1 METIKGT
8 DTVRLLWS
16 AWDYVMDENMQ
27 NEMDIEYRK
36 ELFVLCYIFIFIMA
50 MGRAFILVAQSL
62 PAEENKEKEKKK
74 HSWSFKVLRKQTER
88 KKSAFALGLR
98 APNAFIQLTVKATL
112 TGKSHSWPWHSF
124 ILI

>member
-36 ELFVLCYIFIFIMA
+36 DLFVLCYIFIFIMA
-50 MGRAFILVAQSL
+50 TGRAFILAAQSL
-62 PAEENKEKEKKK
+62 PAEEIKEKGEKKSTPGLLRCFASK
-74 HSWSFKVLRKQTER
+74 RSAKSQHLLSASERLMLSF
-88 KKSAFALGLR
+88 
-98 APNAFIQLTVKATL
+98 N
-112 TGKSHSWPWHSF
+112 
-124 ILI
+124 

>member
-36 ELFVLCYIFIFIMA
+36 ELFVLCYIFIIIMA

-62 PAEENKEKEKKK
+62 PAEENKEQEKKSTPGLLRCFASK
-74 HSWSFKVLRKQTER
+74 RSAKSQHLLSASEHLMLSF
-88 KKSAFALGLR
+88 
-98 APNAFIQLTVKATL
+98 N
-112 TGKSHSWPWHSF
+112 
-124 ILI
+124 